1 MFQSNVNSNQLPA
14 VVDVFQEA
22 GKKVNTVLRQ
32 GFSPL
37 QVSDMM
43 SPIFWVIIVLMDY
56 ISRSDAKYVP
66 DFKHNISL
74 IYF

>member
-14 VVDVFQEA
+14 VVDVFQEP

-43 SPIFWVIIVLMDY
+43 SPIFCYYCAHGLYLM
-56 ISRSDAKYVP
+56 
-66 DFKHNISL
+66 
-74 IYF
+74 